1 MTELCTGLSLPLA
14 VAYREGVVYVA
25 EYEGGKVS
33 YIDLK
38 GKTVCNPERMTV
50 KELTVVLKDLK
61 LLQRGE
67 KNTKKK
73 DLQQKLSIWIAA
85 TNLHRPKCKVKA
97 YYKLQKDPNKRV
109 L

>member
-1 MTELCTGLSLPLA
+1 
-14 VAYREGVVYVA
+14 
-25 EYEGGKVS
+25 
-33 YIDLK
+33 
-38 GKTVCNPERMTV
+38 MTV
-50 KELTVVLKDLK
+50 KELKVVLKDLK

-85 TNLHRPKCKVKA
+85 KNLHRPKCKVKA